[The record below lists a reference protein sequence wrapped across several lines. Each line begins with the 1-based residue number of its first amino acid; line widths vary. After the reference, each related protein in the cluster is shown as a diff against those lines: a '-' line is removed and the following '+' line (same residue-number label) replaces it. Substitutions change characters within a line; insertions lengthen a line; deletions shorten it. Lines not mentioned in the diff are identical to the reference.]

1 MNISNENKALIKIF
15 GHLVKDTGKL
25 LLDPYIGNAS
35 SIIEELVINSK
46 NFYDEMNKKKI
57 YELYMG
63 IEQLDDDTEKKFT
76 RANLAFLIKKF
87 IQDDEENKT
96 HLYSK
101 LAINISKSDIPDEQR
116 IDFISML
123 SALTVYDINFMKK
136 VYIHDVFDIKGFK
149 NTAEQLLEITESQEG
164 REIKSINKLYANG
177 LIFEPNKGKAAGQYY
192 KPTEYLKIFILMLF
206 DSRELTPSTIEKNEK
221 NKSDIFFMQNIE
233 YISKEEYY
241 DKLIIQPLK
250 ELGYS
255 LIINTDNYGPYNDK
269 SSIYMSI
276 DNDKPVIIGKDK
288 NQYLQLILSTNEYIF
303 FNKTDLLTTRYLLCV
318 DEFNKRIM
326 ANENGTDEIKKTLHL
341 YIEEL
346 KKLNINPSKY

>member
-1 MNISNENKALIKIF
+1 MNISNKNKALIKIF
-15 GHLVKDTGKL
+15 GYLVKDTGKL
-25 LLDPYIGNAS
+25 LLDPYIGNVS
-35 SIIEELVINSK
+35 SIIEGLVINSK
-46 NFYDEMNKKKI
+46 NFYDEMNKKKL

-87 IQDDEENKT
+87 MQDDEDNKT

-136 VYIHDVFDIKGFK
+136 VYIYDIFDIKGFK
-149 NTAEQLLEITESQEG
+149 NTAEQLLKITESQEG

-192 KPTEYLKIFILMLF
+192 KPTEYLKNFILMLF
-206 DSRELTPSTIEKNEK
+206 DSQELTPDAIGEHEK
-221 NKSDIFFMQNIE
+221 NKSDIFFMKNSE
-233 YISKEEYY
+233 YMSKKEYY
-241 DKLIIQPLK
+241 DELVINSL
-250 ELGYS
+250 ESLGYS
-255 LIINTDNYGPYNDK
+255 LIINTEVYGPYNDK

-276 DNDKPVIIGKDK
+276 DNDKALTKGE
-288 NQYLQLILSTNEYIF
+288 NGELFLQLIIKTNEDVF
-303 FNKTDLLTTRYLLCV
+303 FNRKNISPDRYLLSL
-318 DEFNKRIM
+318 DDFNKRKM
-326 ANENGTDEIKKTLHL
+326 DNDKDTNEIKKILRSI
-341 YIEEL
+341 IEEL
-346 KKLNINPSKY
+346 KNQNY